1 MRTSLTLAFAA
12 LFLATSPASWACGD
26 AHQAKN
32 AKAHVNGGAL
42 SIAAG
47 TAPRT
52 TGGAVL
58 HLEGV
63 RVKAGEAGVFR
74 LFVNHP
80 HATASTPMSH
90 PAFVDELFLVP
101 SQTSASSKNE
111 PHNFTF
117 PIAASAIRAGEP
129 VSVTLVPVQDDNG
142 HATDGKLNVTVR
154 RAWLSGR

>member
-1 MRTSLTLAFAA
+1 MRISLTLAFAA
-12 LFLATSPASWACGD
+12 LFLATSPASRACDD
-26 AHQAKN
+26 AHQAKTT
-32 AKAHVNGGAL
+32 KAQVNRGAL

-52 TGGAVL
+52 KGGAVL

-80 HATASTPMSH
+80 EANADTPMSH
-90 PAFVDELFLVP
+90 PAFIDELFLVP
-101 SQTSASSKNE
+101 SQTSSSSKNE
-111 PHNFTF
+111 PRNFTF
-117 PIAASAIRAGEP
+117 PIPASVMRAGEP
-129 VSVTLVPVQDDNG
+129 VSVPLVPVQDENG
-142 HATDGKLNVTVR
+142 RATDGKLNVTVK